1 MTKVK
6 GSTQFH
12 MKVVP
17 HRPLRSLMIAGLWI
31 LAILAAMAVTYFYL
45 EQRTLS
51 PAEADVMRAEH
62 AELTQQVGDLRQQLT
77 QAQMNAEVDR
87 KSSEELRQQLLV
99 RREKIAQLE
108 REIAVY
114 QMMSARASRN
124 PMGIGFGNFSV
135 RAVDGAVT
143 NLFHLKLVVQKL
155 AESETEF
162 VGELESVVVGKQSGA
177 EQRIP
182 LSQLAVSAEG
192 STPLAV
198 KIPIQFKYFQNIETD
213 LRLPEGF
220 EPVHMELRLVSS
232 SKSAPLVVEH
242 QLEWVQ
248 AN

>member
-17 HRPLRSLMIAGLWI
+17 HRPLRALMIAGLWI
-31 LAILAAMAVTYFYL
+31 VAILVAMAITYFYV
-45 EQRTLS
+45 EQRSIS
-51 PAEADVMRAEH
+51 PAEAQVMRGEH
-62 AELTQQVGDLRQQLT
+62 AQLTQQVGDLRQQLT

-87 KSSEELRQQLLV
+87 KSSEELRQQLLE

-124 PMGIGFGNFSV
+124 PMGVGFGNFSV
-135 RAVDGAVT
+135 RSVDGALT
-143 NLFHLKLVVQKL
+143 NLYHLKLVVQKL
-155 AESETEF
+155 SENDTEF
-162 VGELESVVVGKQSGA
+162 TGELESIVVGKQGGV

-192 STPLAV
+192 AAPLAI

-220 EPVHMELRLVSS
+220 EPVHMELRLVSA
-232 SKSAPLVVEH
+232 SKPNPLVIEH